1 MTDILTTRKADGIPP
16 PLVQAQPSGIRAGAH
31 GPQAQNY
38 KTEVHKMSIGRED
51 YQERKEARIDRM
63 EERAARAQAES
74 SAASHAA
81 HEIMRL
87 IPPGQPILVGH
98 HSERHHRRDLD
109 KIDRNMRKSI
119 EAGEKSAYYSS
130 RAASAASNHA
140 ISSDDP
146 DAVEK
151 LEAKL
156 AKLQAAQERDKEL
169 NAWYRKHKTM
179 KGCPGITGEDA
190 ASADAQLA
198 EMREGIRRP
207 VPAWQLS
214 NRNGEIKRIKDR
226 LAQLRRVDEMEHTE
240 IEFDGGTIIS
250 NEDVN
255 RVQIL
260 FDEKP
265 DEATRSKLKSN
276 GFRWSRTEGAWQT
289 QRTPQN
295 LRRACYLLGIDPP
308 KPAPAHTAD
317 SDDTQDAT
325 PQDEPASTDATGE
338 IQTAAD
344 GQALFPLA

>member
-1 MTDILTTRKADGIPP
+1 
-16 PLVQAQPSGIRAGAH
+16 
-31 GPQAQNY
+31 
-38 KTEVHKMSIGRED
+38 MSIGRED

-74 SAASHAA
+74 AAASHAA
-81 HEIMRL
+81 HEIMRH

-119 EAGEKSAYYSS
+119 EADEKAAYYAS
-130 RAASAASNHA
+130 RAASAASNAA

-146 DAVEK
+146 DAVKK

-156 AKLQAAQERDKEL
+156 AKLQAAQERDKER

-179 KGCPGITGEDA
+179 KGCPGITDEDA
-190 ASADAQLA
+190 AKADAQLA

-207 VPAWQLS
+207 VPSWQLS
-214 NRNGEIKRIKDR
+214 NRNGEINRIKNR
-226 LAQLRRVDEMEHTE
+226 LAQLRKVDEMEYAE
-240 IEFDGGTIIS
+240 IEFDGGTIIT

-265 DEATRSKLKSN
+265 DEATRSKLKSY

-295 LRRACYLLGIDPP
+295 LRRACYVLGIAPP
-308 KPAPAHTAD
+308 RPVPTAD
-317 SDDTQDAT
+317 TDTAQDAA
-325 PQDEPASTDATGE
+325 PQADPSAEDKADE

>member
-1 MTDILTTRKADGIPP
+1 
-16 PLVQAQPSGIRAGAH
+16 
-31 GPQAQNY
+31 
-38 KTEVHKMSIGRED
+38 MSIGRED

-81 HEIMRL
+81 HEIMRH

-119 EAGEKSAYYSS
+119 EAGEKSAYYAS

-140 ISSDDP
+140 ISGDDP

-156 AKLQAAQERDKEL
+156 AKLQAAQEEDKNL
-169 NAWYRKHKTM
+169 NAYYRKHKTV
-179 KGCPGITGEDA
+179 KGFPGISDEE
-190 ASADAQLA
+190 ADRADKELS
-198 EMREGIRRP
+198 EMREAIRRP
-207 VPAWQLS
+207 VPAYQLS
-214 NRNGEIKRIKDR
+214 NRNAEINRLKKRIEA
-226 LAQLRRVDEMEHTE
+226 LHMVDQMEHVE
-240 IEFDGGTIIS
+240 IDFDGGQIVT
-250 NEDVN
+250 NEEVN

-265 DEATRSKLKSN
+265 DDATRSKLKN
-276 GFRWSRTEGAWQT
+276 YGFRWSPTEHAWQT
-289 QRTPQN
+289 QRTPQA
-295 LRRACYLLGIDPP
+295 LRRACYILGIDPP
-308 KPAPAHTAD
+308 KPATAAD
-317 SDDTQDAT
+317 ECDAARQAAPLAT
-325 PQDEPASTDATGE
+325 PEEAPPPEFPAAD
-338 IQTAAD
+338 D

>member
-1 MTDILTTRKADGIPP
+1 
-16 PLVQAQPSGIRAGAH
+16 
-31 GPQAQNY
+31 
-38 KTEVHKMSIGRED
+38 MSIGRED

-308 KPAPAHTAD
+308 KPAPAPAAD
-317 SDDTQDAT
+317 SDDAQ
-325 PQDEPASTDATGE
+325 E
-338 IQTAAD
+338 TAPD
-344 GQALFPLA
+344 GQALFPFS